1 MRAQLHAGD
10 TLRIRYAGAKPS
22 STQGRAWRTVRII
35 VGPHEDYD
43 YTHGPVVTVKDLT
56 DPDGE
61 CTKTLY
67 VAVWYA
73 SAYAFGETAP
83 GVTPKIQVDLV
94 DDATLSTLDTFT
106 VDDLPQARNPSRG
119 ARLAASGLVSTSGLL
134 SGLEVYAS
142 NAWIE
147 SPLSVSGLS
156 GADGWLVI
164 EATGAQVL
172 AVGWVEV
179 VNAEVG

>member
-61 CTKTLY
+61 RTKTLY
-67 VAVWYA
+67 IHRIVDAEGLDFD
-73 SAYAFGETAP
+73 SGSDGEEFA
-83 GVTPKIQVDLV
+83 D
-94 DDATLSTLDTFT
+94 
-106 VDDLPQARNPSRG
+106 
-119 ARLAASGLVSTSGLL
+119 STS
-134 SGLEVYAS
+134 V
-142 NAWIE
+142 IT
-147 SPLSVSGLS
+147 
-156 GADGWLVI
+156 LVLVKDQRL
-164 EATGAQVL
+164 TG
-172 AVGWVEV
+172 
-179 VNAEVG
+179 

>member
-10 TLRIRYAGAKPS
+10 TLRIRYAGTKPS

-67 VAVWYA
+67 VAVHERSGWIT
-73 SAYAFGETAP
+73 SAP
-83 GVTPKIQVDLV
+83 GTCGM
-94 DDATLSTLDTFT
+94 S
-106 VDDLPQARNPSRG
+106 
-119 ARLAASGLVSTSGLL
+119 
-134 SGLEVYAS
+134 E
-142 NAWIE
+142 
-147 SPLSVSGLS
+147 
-156 GADGWLVI
+156 AD
-164 EATGAQVL
+164 
-172 AVGWVEV
+172 
-179 VNAEVG
+179 